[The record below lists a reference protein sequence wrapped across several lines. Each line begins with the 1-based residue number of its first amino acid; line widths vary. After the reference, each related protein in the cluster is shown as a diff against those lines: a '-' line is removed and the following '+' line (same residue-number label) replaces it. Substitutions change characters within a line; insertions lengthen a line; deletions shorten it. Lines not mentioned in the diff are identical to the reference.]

1 METFKNPPITEAI
14 IDIRAVSAP
23 GVDLE
28 ALKDFAH
35 GLESRF
41 PLRQEHFGLQQTFQ
55 VKLEGGPPK
64 ISSSTAVDGLLFRS
78 SDNQRVVQARLNGF
92 AFNRLRPYDRWEK
105 FSAEALEL
113 WERYK
118 SVARPVNVTRI
129 GVRYLNRILLPLPVS
144 NYREYCLLFP
154 EFPKEFS
161 SRTQDFFL
169 HFSLRLPTF
178 ADAAAVTNLAF
189 EPLQPNATS
198 LPLILDLDTF
208 FQFTVCPPDSEE
220 IWAKLGVLRNFKNYL
235 FDSSLTE
242 KAKDLFR

>member
-14 IDIRAVSAP
+14 IDIQAVPTP

-28 ALKDFAH
+28 ILKDFH
-35 GLESRF
+35 RGLESRF
-41 PLRQEHFGLQQTFQ
+41 PLRQEHFGVPQIQ
-55 VKLEGGPPK
+55 VKIEGGPPK
-64 ISSSTAVDGLLFRS
+64 ISSSTGIDGFLFRS

-113 WERYK
+113 WEKYRTI
-118 SVARPVNVTRI
+118 AHPVNVTRI
-129 GVRYLNRILLPLPVS
+129 GVRYLNRIRLPLPVL
-144 NYREYCLLFP
+144 NCRDYCLLFP
-154 EFPKEFS
+154 EFPKKFS
-161 SRTQDFFL
+161 GPAQDFFL

-178 ADAAAVTNLAF
+178 PDATAVTKLAF
-189 EPLQPNATS
+189 EPLQPNATF

-208 FQFTVCPPDSEE
+208 FQFAICPPDSEE
-220 IWAKLGVLRNFKNYL
+220 IWAKLGVLRNFKNFI